1 METLIYIAKGCG
13 ILAIFYTVY
22 VLFLAKETY
31 YGNNRR
37 FLNLGVLSAFVL
49 PLLIFKKEVYLT
61 LNAQDLVNSSTSS
74 QTLETAGLTT
84 ADYLEIMLLSIYL
97 LGVSVMIIRLLL
109 QMVKIFSFLKNQ
121 GHFTKNGIK
130 YLEIAGIPAPFSFF
144 GYVVYDPSQHTDQEL
159 AMILAHEAAH
169 AKSGHTWDILLSKL
183 LLVTQWFN
191 PFAWLYAKKMEQNLE
206 YMADASA
213 TQQTENKKGYQ
224 LAMLRTGISNQVPAL
239 SSSFYNSLIKKRV
252 IMLNKQSSSQ
262 TSKFKL
268 AIIVPLLAMFL
279 YSFNY
284 KEELKIKINTD
295 DLASAKSDRSED
307 PFTSVIQ
314 ETSVVQETENEE
326 AFTITIPMS
335 ATKKDLDKIVKDAE
349 ATYDIKLDFSG
360 VKRNKKGNIIA
371 LQVDYK
377 SKNDVGARYIMSDD
391 NGLNDIIFYR
401 TESGEVGFA
410 NHGTTMAEI
419 EREKQKRDE
428 EIEKHKA
435 EIKERKKET
444 QIRIKERQKQV
455 EERQKL
461 AEERQKEVQERAERE
476 IRTLIQNRPTDTAK
490 IYKMKREMDR
500 RRSLGALE
508 EIDASLNTDIVV
520 VRNTQE
526 DKVLYVIDG
535 EVVDAEKMRYLDK
548 KKIKSI
554 NILKDKSA
562 IEKYGKKAEYGVVE
576 ISTKDNTPPSNIVV
590 RSIDSNAVL
599 YILDGEESTKAAVD
613 RLDPKTIESV
623 SVLKN
628 ESATSLYGDKGKSG
642 VIIVTTK
649 VK

>member
-22 VLFLAKETY
+22 VLFLAKETF

-49 PLLIFKKEVYLT
+49 PFLIFKKEVYLT

-74 QTLETAGLTT
+74 QTLENVGLTT
-84 ADYLEIMLLSIYL
+84 ADYLEIVLLSVYL
-97 LGVSVMIIRLLL
+97 LGVSLMIIRLLL
-109 QMVKIFSFLKNQ
+109 QMVKIFSFLRNQ
-121 GHFTKNGIK
+121 QHFTKNGIK
-130 YLEIAGIPAPFSFF
+130 YLEIAGISAPFSFF

-159 AMILAHEAAH
+159 NMILAHEAAH

-213 TQQTENKKGYQ
+213 TQHTENKKGYQ

-268 AIIVPLLAMFL
+268 AIIVPLLTMFL

-295 DLASAKSDRSED
+295 DLASAKSDQSEE
-307 PFTSVIQ
+307 PFTSAIQ
-314 ETSVVQETENEE
+314 ETTAVQKTENEQQVPSTFDE
-326 AFTITIPMS
+326 NKDFLTITIPNNS
-335 ATKKDLDKIVKDAE
+335 KQADLKRISREAKKNYNIELK
-349 ATYDIKLDFSG
+349 FSG
-360 VKRNKKGNIIA
+360 LKHNNNGIITD
-371 LQVDYK
+371 LKVDFTDSDQDYK
-377 SKNDVGARYIMSDD
+377 DTHHFTISDD
-391 NGLNDIIFYR
+391 NGVKDLVFFRMENGG
-401 TESGEVGFA
+401 SGFMNMGVQ
-410 NHGTTMAEI
+410 TTHSQAQLENEKVYNEIRRKQEELYGSEEKENAERQKLI
-419 EREKQKRDE
+419 E
-428 EIEKHKA
+428 
-435 EIKERKKET
+435 
-444 QIRIKERQKQV
+444 ERQKQV

-461 AEERQKEVQERAERE
+461 AEERQKKAEERALVEISAHKERQYLDS
-476 IRTLIQNRPTDTAK
+476 INASNRSNNILI
-490 IYKMKREMDR
+490 
-500 RRSLGALE
+500 
-508 EIDASLNTDIVV
+508 
-520 VRNTQE
+520 RNTQE
-526 DKVLYVIDG
+526 DKVLYVLDG
-535 EVVDAEKMRYLDK
+535 EVIDAEKMRYLDK
-548 KKIKSI
+548 NKIKSI

-562 IEKYGKKAEYGVVE
+562 IEKYGKKAEDGVVK
-576 ISTKDNTPPSNIVV
+576 INTKDDTPPSNIEV

-599 YILDGEESTKAAVD
+599 YILDGEESTKATVD

-628 ESATSLYGDKGKSG
+628 ESATSLYGDKGKNG